1 MHPQHE
7 HEQLLTRRQFFGRS
21 SAGIGVAALGALLGS
36 APKATATPNG
46 ALDLF
51 HLAPKAKRIIYLFQ
65 SGGPSQMELFDYK
78 PTLERFHGQDLP
90 ASIRMGQ
97 RITTMT
103 SGQSTLPVAA
113 SKFTFQQHG
122 KSGLWLSELLP
133 NLGKVADELC
143 IIRSMNTEAIN
154 HDPGM
159 TMMQTGSQLPGRPS
173 FGAWMSYGLG
183 SENQNL
189 PGFVVLVSFGSSQR
203 PAQPLRQNLWG
214 ASFLPSEHQGVTLRP
229 SGDPVLYLANPSGV
243 TDVSRRRMLDT
254 VSALNESQLEEFADP
269 EINARIAQYEMAYRM
284 QFSVPELTDI
294 SGESPSVLESYGP
307 DVHKRGTYAANCLL
321 ARRMAER
328 GVRFIQLYHR
338 GWDQHGSLPTDIAL
352 MCGDVDQPT
361 GALIQD
367 LKQRGL
373 LEDTLVVWGGEFGRT
388 SYCQGGISRDN
399 YGRDHHGRCFSVMV
413 AGGGVKGG
421 ITWGETDDYGYNIAK
436 DPVHVHDLHATLLH
450 QLGVDHER
458 LTFRSQGRDY
468 RLTDVH
474 GKVVEGILA

>member
-1 MHPQHE
+1 MHPQNE

-21 SAGIGVAALGALLGS
+21 SAGIGIAALGALLGS
-36 APKATATPNG
+36 APQAAATPKG

-51 HLAPKAKRIIYLFQ
+51 HHAPKAKRIIYLFQ

-122 KSGLWLSELLP
+122 QSGLWLSELLP
-133 NLGKVADELC
+133 NLGKVADDLC

-173 FGAWMSYGLG
+173 FGSWMSYGLG
-183 SENQNL
+183 SENENL
-189 PGFVVLVSFGSSQR
+189 PGFVVLVSFGSSRR

-214 ASFLPSEHQGVTLRP
+214 SAFLPSEHQGVTLRP
-229 SGDPVLYLANPSGV
+229 SGDPVLYLANPAGV
-243 TDVSRRRMLDT
+243 NDSARRRMLDT
-254 VSALNESQLEEFADP
+254 VSALNHSQLEEFADP

-294 SGESPSVLESYGP
+294 SGESQSVLESYGP

-338 GWDQHGSLPTDIAL
+338 GWDQHGSLPTDLAL
-352 MCGDVDQPT
+352 QCGDVDQST
-361 GALIQD
+361 AALIQD

-450 QLGVDHER
+450 QLGVDHEH

>member
-1 MHPQHE
+1 MHPQCE
-7 HEQLLTRRQFFGRS
+7 YEQLLTRRQFFGRS
-21 SAGIGVAALGALLGS
+21 SAGIGVAALGALLGGAPPAS
-36 APKATATPNG
+36 AASTPG
-46 ALDLF
+46 LH
-51 HLAPKAKRIIYLFQ
+51 HLAPKAKRVIYLFQ

-78 PTLERFHGQDLP
+78 PTLERFHGEELP
-90 ASIRMGQ
+90 DSIRQGQ

-103 SGQSTLPVAA
+103 SGQSSLPVAA
-113 SKFTFQQHG
+113 SKFSFQQHG
-122 KSGLWLSELLP
+122 QSGLWLSELLP
-133 NLGKVADELC
+133 HLGGVADELC
-143 IIRSMNTEAIN
+143 VIRSMHTEAIN

-183 SENQNL
+183 SENENL

-229 SGDPVLYLANPSGV
+229 TGDPVLYLANPAGV
-243 TDVSRRRMLDT
+243 NDTARRRMLDT
-254 VSALNESQLEEFADP
+254 VSALNQAEYAEFADP

-284 QFSVPELTDI
+284 QFSVPELADI
-294 SGESPSVLESYGP
+294 SGEPESVLNLYGP
-307 DVHKRGTYAANCLL
+307 EVNRRGSYAANCLL

-338 GWDQHGSLPTDIAL
+338 GWDQHGNLPNDLAAQ
-352 MCGDVDQPT
+352 CGDVDRPT
-361 GALIQD
+361 AGLIRD

-373 LEDTLVVWGGEFGRT
+373 LEDTLIIWGGEFGRT
-388 SYCQGGISRDN
+388 SYCQGGLTRDN
-399 YGRDHHGRCFSVMV
+399 YGRDHHGRSFSVFL
-413 AGGGVKGG
+413 AGGGVRGG
-421 ITWGETDDYGYNIAK
+421 IAHGETDDYCYNIAS

-450 QLGVDHER
+450 LLGIHHER

-474 GKVVEGILA
+474 GHVVKGILA

>member
-21 SAGIGVAALGALLGS
+21 SAGIGAAALGALLGS
-36 APKATATPNG
+36 TLAASAAPHGVLGLN
-46 ALDLF
+46 

-65 SGGPSQMELFDYK
+65 SGGPSQLELFDYK
-78 PTLERFHGQDLP
+78 PSLERFHGQDLP
-90 ASIRMGQ
+90 ASIRQGQ

-113 SKFTFQQHG
+113 SKFTFSQHG
-122 KSGLWLSELLP
+122 RSGLWLSELLP
-133 NLGKVADELC
+133 NLGKVADNLC
-143 IIRSMNTEAIN
+143 VIRSMNTEAIN

-159 TMMQTGSQLPGRPS
+159 TMMQTGSQQPGRPS

-183 SENQNL
+183 SENENL
-189 PGFVVLVSFGSSQR
+189 PGFVVLVSFGSSRR

-229 SGDPVLYLANPSGV
+229 TGDPVLYLANPAGV
-243 TDVSRRRMLDT
+243 NDTARRRMLDT
-254 VSALNESQLEEFADP
+254 VSALNQSQLDEFADP

-284 QFSVPELTDI
+284 QFSVPELADI
-294 SGESPSVLESYGP
+294 SGEPASVLESYGP
-307 DVHKRGTYAANCLL
+307 NVQKRGTYAANCLL

-338 GWDQHGSLPTDIAL
+338 GWDQHGSLPTDLAL

-361 GALIQD
+361 AALIQD
-367 LKQRGL
+367 LKQRGM

-388 SYCQGGISRDN
+388 SYCQGGLTRND
-399 YGRDHHGRCFSVMV
+399 YGRDHHGRCFSMML

-421 ITWGETDDYGYNIAK
+421 TAYGETDDYGYNVAK

-450 QLGVDHER
+450 LLGVNHER
-458 LTFRSQGRDY
+458 LTYRSQGRDY

-474 GKVVEGILA
+474 GKVVDGILA

>member
-1 MHPQHE
+1 MHPQQE

-21 SAGIGVAALGALLGS
+21 SAGIGIAALGTLLGT
-36 APKATATPNG
+36 APQVG
-46 ALDLF
+46 AAPRGVMPLF
-51 HLAPKAKRIIYLFQ
+51 HHAPKAKRIIYLFQ

-122 KSGLWLSELLP
+122 QSGLWLSELLP
-133 NLGKVADELC
+133 NLGKVADDLC

-183 SENQNL
+183 SENENL
-189 PGFVVLVSFGSSQR
+189 PGFVVLVSFGSSRR

-229 SGDPVLYLANPSGV
+229 SGDPVLYLANPPGV
-243 TDVSRRRMLDT
+243 SDSARRRMLDT
-254 VSALNESQLEEFADP
+254 VSALNQSQLEEFADP

-307 DVHKRGTYAANCLL
+307 DVHKRGSYAANCLL

-361 GALIQD
+361 AALIQD
-367 LKQRGL
+367 LKQRGM
-373 LEDTLVVWGGEFGRT
+373 LEDTLIVWGGEFGRT

-421 ITWGETDDYGYNIAK
+421 ITWGETDDYGYNIAR

-458 LTFRSQGRDY
+458 LTVRSQGRDY

>member
-1 MHPQHE
+1 MHPQQE

-21 SAGIGVAALGALLGS
+21 SAGIGIAALGALLGS
-36 APKATATPNG
+36 APQAAATPKG

-122 KSGLWLSELLP
+122 QSGLWLSELLP
-133 NLGKVADELC
+133 NLGKVADDLC

-183 SENQNL
+183 SENENL
-189 PGFVVLVSFGSSQR
+189 PGFVVLVSFGSSRR

-243 TDVSRRRMLDT
+243 SDTARRRMLDT
-254 VSALNESQLEEFADP
+254 VSALNQSQLEEFADP

-294 SGESPSVLESYGP
+294 SGESQSVLESYGP

-361 GALIQD
+361 AALIQD
-367 LKQRGL
+367 LKQRGML
-373 LEDTLVVWGGEFGRT
+373 DDTLIVWGGEFGRT

-474 GKVVEGILA
+474 GKVVEGVLT

>member
-1 MHPQHE
+1 MHPQQE

-21 SAGIGVAALGALLGS
+21 SAGIGIAALGALLGA
-36 APKATATPNG
+36 APQVTATPKG
-46 ALDLF
+46 ALELF

-113 SKFTFQQHG
+113 SKFIFQQHG
-122 KSGLWLSELLP
+122 QSGLWLSELLP
-133 NLGKVADELC
+133 NLGKVADDLC

-173 FGAWMSYGLG
+173 FGSWMSYGLG
-183 SENQNL
+183 SENENL
-189 PGFVVLVSFGSSQR
+189 PGFVVLVSFGSSRR

-229 SGDPVLYLANPSGV
+229 NGDPVLYLANPPGV
-243 TDVSRRRMLDT
+243 SDTARRRMLDT
-254 VSALNESQLEEFADP
+254 VSALNQSQLEEFADP

-338 GWDQHGSLPTDIAL
+338 GWDQHGSLPTDLAL
-352 MCGDVDQPT
+352 QCGDVDQPT
-361 GALIQD
+361 AALIQD

-474 GKVVEGILA
+474 GKVIEGILA